1 MRVGDVIAEIL
12 KRERIN
18 TLFVYPLTP
27 LTEYAAAADI
37 RPIVVRQERVACAM
51 ADAGGRLSSS
61 DDVKV
66 YACQGGPGIENSF
79 GAVAQA
85 YSEGVPLVIIVP
97 GPSRAL
103 ANVPPQF
110 NATLNYKHITK
121 SAETVTTPEMIVPAL
136 RRAFTLARNGRP
148 GPCLVEVSDVMGQD
162 IPSIAG
168 PANLAYEPTKRTL
181 IAPDPKAIDEA
192 ADALLKAKMPV
203 IYAGQGVHYAE
214 ERVS

>member
-121 SAETVTTPEMIVPAL
+121 SAETVTTP
-136 RRAFTLARNGRP
+136 GDDRP
-148 GPCLVEVSDVMGQD
+148 GAAPRLHARAQRPPRPLSRRSVRRH
-162 IPSIAG
+162 G
-168 PANLAYEPTKRTL
+168 PGYSVDR
-181 IAPDPKAIDEA
+181 D
-192 ADALLKAKMPV
+192 
-203 IYAGQGVHYAE
+203 AGQPCV
-214 ERVS
+214 